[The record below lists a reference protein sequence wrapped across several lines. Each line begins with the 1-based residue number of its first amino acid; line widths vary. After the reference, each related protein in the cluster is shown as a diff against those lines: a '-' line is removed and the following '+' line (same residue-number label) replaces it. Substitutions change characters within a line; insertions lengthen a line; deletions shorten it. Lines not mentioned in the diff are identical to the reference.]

1 MSSTAIAS
9 RLFAARSGT
18 RMLLDAAIA
27 AVAFAGSLALL
38 SHGGIAP
45 TRSGSAELDLVGVIL
60 AAGSAFPVIAWQ
72 RSPLGVFVVTAAASV
87 VLALLGYSADLMP
100 GPIAALCLLAASR
113 DSATAWTRRTSVT
126 AIGLLAAYLT
136 AAAVAQGTFPGTEL
150 LHTGL
155 AWAGAWFA
163 GERTR
168 LRREQMDELRE
179 RALHADRDA
188 ERERLLAVAEERS
201 RIARDLHDSAGH
213 AITLIAVRA
222 GAARLGRH
230 QDPDRHLT
238 THEAIED
245 LARETVEEMD
255 QIVATLRGGGSANGV
270 VEAPPGLASLDT
282 LIAHHTAAGLDVT
295 LTTTGVLRKLGVGAD
310 QAAYR
315 ILQEGL
321 TNAARHGSGSA
332 TIAVH
337 FGAGA
342 VELCVSNP
350 ATTDGAPRPGGGH
363 GLIGMRERATLLGG
377 DLDAQRANGTF
388 QVRVGIPYGDHQS

>member
-1 MSSTAIAS
+1 MSLTAIAS
-9 RLFAARSGT
+9 RLFAARPGT

-60 AAGSAFPVIAWQ
+60 AAGSAFPVIAWR

-222 GAARLGRH
+222 GAARLRRH

-255 QIVATLRGGGSANGV
+255 Q
-270 VEAPPGLASLDT
+270 
-282 LIAHHTAAGLDVT
+282 
-295 LTTTGVLRKLGVGAD
+295 
-310 QAAYR
+310 
-315 ILQEGL
+315 
-321 TNAARHGSGSA
+321 
-332 TIAVH
+332 
-337 FGAGA
+337 
-342 VELCVSNP
+342 
-350 ATTDGAPRPGGGH
+350 
-363 GLIGMRERATLLGG
+363 
-377 DLDAQRANGTF
+377 
-388 QVRVGIPYGDHQS
+388 